1 MPIEDVGYRK
11 WQGRRLSAVFS
22 WLIMVWSGVQIA
34 RRSLWVRRA
43 LIVAWLPMVYLGA
56 GMFFFENMMSQ
67 GQWGEIGDFQ
77 EMMFVGARGG
87 SGGMPITDIAAEI
100 ENKGEYVVRHRM
112 WSWMLATFLSYPQS
126 FCSLLLIGLLAPP
139 LISRDIR
146 SKAFLIYFS
155 KPIGRLEYL
164 AGKLSILGLFLAFIT
179 LVPALGLYLFGVF
192 LSPNLSVI
200 FDTFDLPFRVIL
212 ASLIFIIPSASVAL
226 MFSSLTTESR
236 YAAFAWFAFWGLGF
250 TAWQVIRLSLS
261 GVYLDEMRR
270 NGSMDPSAGP
280 PPFQGYGGPPPDMT
294 GDMPWINNRAE
305 MLAMASAKAEES
317 NWSLLSLYDSMV
329 RLQSW
334 VLGYDQQ
341 MEFPWP
347 QALVVAGF
355 SVVALMILLRRVSAP
370 VRV

>member
-67 GQWGEIGDFQ
+67 GQWGEIDEFQ
-77 EMMFVGARGG
+77 QMMFAGSRSGAE
-87 SGGMPITDIAAEI
+87 GMPITNIVAEI
-100 ENKGEYVVRHRM
+100 ENEGEYAVRHRM
-112 WSWMLATFLSYPQS
+112 WAWMLATFLSYPQS

-179 LVPALGLYLFGVF
+179 LVPATGLYLFGVF
-192 LSPNLSVI
+192 LSPNLNVI
-200 FDTFDLPFRVIL
+200 FDTYDLPFRVVL

-261 GVYLDEMRR
+261 GVYLEEMNRSGAS
-270 NGSMDPSAGP
+270 NFAQGEV
-280 PPFQGYGGPPPDMT
+280 PFSGYGGPPPDMA
-294 GDMPWINNRAE
+294 GDLPWVNSRAE
-305 MLAMASAKAEES
+305 MLAMASAKADES
-317 NWSLLSLYDSMV
+317 HWSLLSLYDSMV

-334 VLGYDQQ
+334 ILGYNEQ
-341 MEFPWP
+341 MDFPWP
-347 QALVVAGF
+347 QALVVAGL
-355 SVVALMILLRRVSAP
+355 SSVALLILLRRVSAP